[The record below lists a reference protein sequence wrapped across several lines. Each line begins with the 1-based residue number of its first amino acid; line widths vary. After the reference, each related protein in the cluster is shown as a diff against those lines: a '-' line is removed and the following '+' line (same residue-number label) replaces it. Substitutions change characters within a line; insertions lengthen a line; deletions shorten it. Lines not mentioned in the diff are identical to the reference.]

1 MLKKILTG
9 IDTKKKYNILDAGSW
24 RTSLLFL
31 TKTFPKSIINAIIY
45 LWDERKASG
54 IRESVTTKNYI
65 LQEADIHTFK
75 QKFPYD
81 IVVAHLLL
89 WEATKFSKLS
99 FEKMLGSL
107 FKIKTKYLAII
118 DILDDPDVDYPIL
131 LKYIATKGNIQKII
145 YEGKYIGF
153 LLSK

>member
-1 MLKKILTG
+1 
-9 IDTKKKYNILDAGSW
+9 
-24 RTSLLFL
+24 
-31 TKTFPKSIINAIIY
+31 
-45 LWDERKASG
+45 
-54 IRESVTTKNYI
+54 
-65 LQEADIHTFK
+65 
-75 QKFPYD
+75 
-81 IVVAHLLL
+81 
-89 WEATKFSKLS
+89 
-99 FEKMLGSL
+99 MLGSL